1 MNTEICGCEHVSNIS
16 FTAEMASQTVSP
28 AAAPSAQVVGHAF
41 VEQYYLI
48 LHRSP
53 ESVYKF
59 YQDSSLVSRP
69 EPNGVMTSVTTM
81 QAINAKFLSLDYK
94 NLKAE
99 IKTADAQES
108 HMGGVTVLVTGYLTG
123 MDNMRRPFAQSFFLA
138 PQDKGYFVLND
149 VFRYMD
155 ECEFVEN
162 SSTVA
167 NGVSETA
174 LKAPLIPDPE
184 PTPSV
189 DHHVL
194 NHATSISEEYVNNG
208 TEVSDT
214 SDNQDGSVVEEE
226 EVVGT
231 GGKSSQNE
239 VQEAPSASVLD
250 DTRKKSY
257 ASIVM
262 KTAVSSVIYVP
273 TTTVRVTPAK
283 PEQQSVVSP
292 APAPELETPPTDSG
306 GAHENSSHHEEAESR
321 SIYIRGLPLN
331 AEAAQVEEEF
341 KKFGPIKPGGVQVRS
356 NRQQGF
362 CFGFVEFE
370 SSSSMH
376 SAIKASP
383 VMIGGRQASIEEK
396 RTTSLRGKLKSKI
409 YHFSVLA
416 NGGGRGRFP
425 SGRGNFRNDNFRGR
439 GNFGNR
445 GYGRSDFGTRGEFSS
460 RGRGP
465 SGRSNES
472 YQRVDQNMSGRASR
486 SGGMNQNAAST

>member
-1 MNTEICGCEHVSNIS
+1 
-16 FTAEMASQTVSP
+16 MASQTVSP

-41 VEQYYLI
+41 VEQYYHI

-69 EPNGVMTSVTTM
+69 EPNGVMTLVTTM
-81 QAINAKFLSLDYK
+81 QAINAKILSLDYK

-123 MDNMRRPFAQSFFLA
+123 MDNVRRPFAQSFFLA

-155 ECEFVEN
+155 ECESVEN

-174 LKAPLIPDPE
+174 PKAPLIPDPE

-208 TEVSDT
+208 AEVSDT
-214 SDNQDGSVVEEE
+214 SDNEDGSVVEEE
-226 EVVGT
+226 EVVDT

-239 VQEAPSASVLD
+239 GREVPSASVLD

-257 ASIVM
+257 ASIVKVM
-262 KTAVSSVIYVP
+262 KTAVSSAIYVP

-283 PEQQSVVSP
+283 PEQQSVASP
-292 APAPELETPPTDSG
+292 APAPELETPATGSG

-376 SAIKASP
+376 SAIEASP
-383 VMIGGRQASIEEK
+383 VMIGGCQASIEQK
-396 RTTSLRGKLKSKI
+396 RTTSSFR
-409 YHFSVLA
+409 A
-416 NGGGRGRFP
+416 NGGGRWRFP

-460 RGRGP
+460 RGRVP